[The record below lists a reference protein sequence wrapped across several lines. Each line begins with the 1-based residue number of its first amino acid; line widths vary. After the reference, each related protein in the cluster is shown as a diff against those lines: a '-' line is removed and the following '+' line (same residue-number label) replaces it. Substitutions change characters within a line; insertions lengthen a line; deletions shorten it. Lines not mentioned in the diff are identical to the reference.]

1 MRLLEMS
8 ISAGVLIL
16 LLAVLRRGNF
26 RNLTKRTVM
35 MLWMVVLA
43 RLLLPGSLP
52 IRKGIAAPVFGLL
65 RRVCSLHT
73 APIEDTGRRTAVV
86 LVPEAAS
93 FGTADPAGARL
104 LQHAAGWLWLA
115 GMAGIGIYFAYSY
128 WKEYRLLAQAL
139 PLESVPNSET
149 GNRQITEACKTAYRL
164 AGMCPWKNTI
174 RIYVH
179 DRIRS
184 PLVFGII
191 RQKIVIP
198 KSLLQLEQTQ
208 MQYVLTHEMVHI
220 RRHDNLWKL
229 LSAAAVCIHWF
240 NPAVWLMYILS
251 ARDLELSCDE
261 RVLSVHGSRGRQEYA
276 MTLLTLAQNQMGTT
290 LFCSGFLENP
300 VKERIVAIMKYKK
313 LTGIGVL
320 CTVMLF
326 AGASSV
332 FATNEQTAHLQET
345 EEAKQADVSYV
356 KDRADRTDTADAKAQ
371 GKEAEPEEGLA
382 KVIVQDEDEDSILLE
397 INPDVEFVDGDGIT
411 VKFSEPVSAEGMY
424 AEKIYSWYE
433 DEDGVIHVRNEKGEE
448 LEKGKVYKL
457 SKQDVTLEVDDSAM
471 DENSSGD
478 TAAVDISK
486 ATDSELDSSDSNVSA
501 SEYEV
506 FDAEAVK

>member
-8 ISAGVLIL
+8 MSAGVLIL

-26 RNLTKRTVM
+26 WNLSKRTVM
-35 MLWMVVLA
+35 MLWMVVMA

-52 IRKGIAAPVFGLL
+52 IRRGIAAPVFGLL

-73 APIEDTGRRTAVV
+73 ALTEDTGGKAAAV

-93 FGTADPAGARL
+93 FGTPDPVGESL
-104 LQHAAGWLWLA
+104 LQQTAGWIWLA
-115 GMAGIGIYFAYSY
+115 GMAGMGIYFAYAY

-139 PLESVPNSET
+139 PLESIRNSRTE
-149 GNRQITEACKTAYRL
+149 NRQIMEACNTACRL
-164 AGMCPWKNTI
+164 AGMCPQKITI
-174 RIYVH
+174 RIFVH

-191 RQKIVIP
+191 RQKIAIP

-240 NPAVWLMYILS
+240 NPAVWLMYMLS

-261 RVLSVHGSRGRQEYA
+261 QVLSVHGSRGRQEYA

-300 VKERIVAIMKYKK
+300 VKERIVAIMKYRK

-320 CTVMLF
+320 CAVMLF

-332 FATNEQTAHLQET
+332 FAMNEQPAHLQEAEEVSQNHAMDAEKVT
-345 EEAKQADVSYV
+345 EAVQPAVLAAKTEDG
-356 KDRADRTDTADAKAQ
+356 ADRKKD
-371 GKEAEPEEGLA
+371 EPEENGVA
-382 KVIVQDEDEDSILLE
+382 KVTVVNEDEESVFLQ
-397 INPDVEFVDGDGIT
+397 INPDTEIIDGESIT
-411 VKFSEPVSAEGMY
+411 VSFAEPIYADKYSGGTYTMY
-424 AEKIYSWYE
+424 K
-433 DEDGVIHVRNEKGEE
+433 DEDGVIYLQNELGEE
-448 LEKGKVYKL
+448 LEKGKVYK
-457 SKQDVTLEVDDSAM
+457 
-471 DENSSGD
+471 
-478 TAAVDISK
+478 
-486 ATDSELDSSDSNVSA
+486 
-501 SEYEV
+501 
-506 FDAEAVK
+506 